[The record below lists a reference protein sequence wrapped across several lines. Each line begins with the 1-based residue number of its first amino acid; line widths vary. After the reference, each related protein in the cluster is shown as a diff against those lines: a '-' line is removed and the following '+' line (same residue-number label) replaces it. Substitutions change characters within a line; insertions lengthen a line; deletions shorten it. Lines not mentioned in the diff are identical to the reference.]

1 MFIYSQW
8 FLSYHGTFL
17 AVYHGVR
24 GRALGGLLSS
34 VSGIL
39 GTWAFWVLAD
49 LTGWNQR
56 QVLRRGYYIIFSLQT
71 AVWIYT
77 TVVQKIYSDTKPV
90 GLDWVESE
98 YWLSVVLYTI
108 WSYVLSSVQSP
119 KSKAI
124 VKVTDAQLDLGS
136 PTISINATCITS

>member
-49 LTGWNQR
+49 LTGWNQK

-77 TVVQKIYSDTKPV
+77 TVVQKIYSNTKPV
-90 GLDWVESE
+90 GLDWLESE

-108 WSYVLSSVQSP
+108 WS
-119 KSKAI
+119 
-124 VKVTDAQLDLGS
+124 
-136 PTISINATCITS
+136 